1 MAQIAKQDAACSD
14 DRGFV
19 QRAPGKT
26 GLWISGLLLKLW
38 RGKVTG
44 QVLKSKSVNFL
55 VADAEVN
62 YDNVDDLYSMA
73 EAGNVDALGDV
84 LEAFKEAYGGLWVGG
99 KMELTQSMVRLSANA
114 MNRLVQD
121 GTLDIELPLA
131 FIRKVTIE
139 GGFMT
144 KIIRL
149 DTGAGSV
156 KFRCFG
162 AKDIAAL
169 IEKTILSTTRQA

>member
-1 MAQIAKQDAACSD
+1 M
-14 DRGFV
+14 
-19 QRAPGKT
+19 
-26 GLWISGLLLKLW
+26 
-38 RGKVTG
+38 TG
-44 QVLKSKSVNFL
+44 QVLKSKLVNFL

-62 YDNVDDLYSMA
+62 YDNVDDLYSVA

-99 KMELTQSMVRLSANA
+99 KMELTQKMVRLSANA

-162 AKDIAAL
+162 AKDVAAL
-169 IEKTILSTTRQA
+169 IEKTIHSSTRQA